1 MAENLQ
7 PNLKVSKPSKAEKPL
22 KCDGFI
28 NPKTGRLV
36 KMGSRTWINLI
47 KKGLISVDDIE
58 IPKDEN
64 IIEEFEE
71 IPEEELEQKIKKINE
86 ELPIGT
92 QAVRGRGKYA
102 NKIVKRSKTP
112 SIQEI
117 TKNTVKKATKAVLNN
132 IDELTEEIYSDYDD
146 MSERLEKMIME
157 EMMNK

>member
-1 MAENLQ
+1 MSENLQ
-7 PNLKVSKPSKAEKPL
+7 PKLAEKPV

-47 KKGLISVDDIE
+47 KKGLISVDGIE

-64 IIEEFEE
+64 IIEDFDIPRYEE
-71 IPEEELEQKIKKINE
+71 IPEAELEQKIKKINE

-132 IDELTEEIYSDYDD
+132 IDELTEEIYSDYDE
-146 MSERLEKMIME
+146 MSERLERMIME